1 MTIKTN
7 FLGVDVVVE
16 GQYQPEEKQTWDHPG
31 SADDFFIEK
40 VTTTKGDEITEM
52 FDADLFR
59 VRFERRDGEIIKTVG
74 ASIMDILTEA
84 CLEKIHDMDDNDY

>member
-7 FLGVDVVVE
+7 FLGVDVIVE
-16 GQYQPEEKQTWDHPG
+16 GEYQPEEKQTLDHRG
-31 SADDFFIEK
+31 CSDDFFIEK
-40 VTTTKGDEITEM
+40 VTTKNGDDITEF

-59 VRFERRDGEIIKTVG
+59 VRFERSGAEIIKTVG

-84 CLEKIHDMDDNDY
+84 CLQKIHDMYNEY